1 MICHA
6 LRQLTLATLLLTG
19 AAGLATSVS
28 VRGALPAATLVA
40 RSRWCAGVAMTETSL
55 KQEFT
60 MPARWKNVH
69 DCERPSR
76 WREQLDDEDCK
87 VRLDQ
92 LKSGATSDDGQV
104 VYDVGGSSSGA
115 DSGYSDLVPNL
126 VSTEDFLSASRRAA
140 RQNKMLVVKFYSM
153 RCRACLRIA
162 ANYRRIARKYGD
174 EISCY
179 EMEQHA
185 AGRELLELLSVDQ
198 VPTIQIFDGSGID
211 RVANLDCQPA
221 QFKQVEQT
229 IVATIEERIQRRGHL
244 DAESTGAE
252 MARGLDQSERGRGK
266 SERLLDVLLPR
277 VQSLPPPGPAAV
289 RRAEGGV
296 GAGEAS
302 SAEPAP
308 Q

>member
-1 MICHA
+1 MVCHA
-6 LRQLTLATLLLTG
+6 PRQLTLATLLLTG

-28 VRGALPAATLVA
+28 VRGAPAATLAA
-40 RSRWCAGVAMTETSL
+40 RPHWSAGVAMTETSL
-55 KQEFT
+55 KQELT

-87 VRLDQ
+87 IRLEQ
-92 LKSGATSDDGQV
+92 LKSGDAQV

-126 VSTEDFLSASRRAA
+126 VSMEDFLSASRGAA

-162 ANYRRIARKYGD
+162 ANYRRLARKYGD

-198 VPTIQIFDGSGID
+198 VPTIQIFDGAGIN
-211 RVANLDCQPA
+211 RLANLDCQPA

-229 IVATIEERIQRRGHL
+229 IAATIEERMRRQGHL
-244 DAESTGAE
+244 DAEMAGAE
-252 MARGLDQSERGRGK
+252 MARDLDPPERGRGK

-277 VQSLPPPGPAAV
+277 AQSFPPPGPGAV
-289 RRAEGGV
+289 RRGEGGL